1 MPMETQI
8 NAKSKSKYLTE
19 KKKRLL
25 EGEKHRLKTQKLC
38 LLFTYPEDKGVIAF
52 SVLGLRIILSRLLTI
67 WLNLGR
73 LLRSFCQQSN
83 MSWCSA
89 LGQSIG
95 GGSR

>member
-1 MPMETQI
+1 MVRFKER
-8 NAKSKSKYLTE
+8 TE
-19 KKKRLL
+19 KTKSL
-25 EGEKHRLKTQKLC
+25 EGHNAYLMDSLR
-38 LLFTYPEDKGVIAF
+38 FAHPEDKGVMAF
-52 SVLGLRIILSRLLTI
+52 NVLGLRIILSRLLTI

>member
-1 MPMETQI
+1 M
-8 NAKSKSKYLTE
+8 NAREDKNKGSGKSPSSDMTPGSTTPAQ
-19 KKKRLL
+19 LL
-25 EGEKHRLKTQKLC
+25 ADEYDTH
-38 LLFTYPEDKGVIAF
+38 PEDNGVMAF
-52 SVLGLRIILSRLLTI
+52 SVLGLRIILSRLPTI

-89 LGQSIG
+89 LGQSMG